1 MPAICGAVE
10 LKASLIVVARR
21 EAPRRNR
28 SLAFA
33 IEAPVA
39 GDPDR
44 RGAQPRRSDA
54 FTIGKYGLGTLLLLG
69 KLMAAFYV
77 TCLFFVVPGGPRERP
92 AHVGA
97 TSSSIACMI
106 EGTPAIA
113 ITLPIQKPGAPDTLL
128 RMRSAPMGMR
138 VRRRRA
144 SFISAPVVFTYSNRM
159 ASARGSVSIGTPN
172 AFATLRPNSVPVY
185 SG

>member
-28 SLAFA
+28 SLAFG
-33 IEAPVA
+33 IKAPVA
-39 GDPDR
+39 GDPGR

-77 TCLFFVVPGGPRERP
+77 TCLFIFVVPGGPRERP
-92 AHVGA
+92 RL
-97 TSSSIACMI
+97 T
-106 EGTPAIA
+106 
-113 ITLPIQKPGAPDTLL
+113 
-128 RMRSAPMGMR
+128 
-138 VRRRRA
+138 
-144 SFISAPVVFTYSNRM
+144 
-159 ASARGSVSIGTPN
+159 
-172 AFATLRPNSVPVY
+172 
-185 SG
+185 

>member
-77 TCLFFVVPGGPRERP
+77 TCLIFIFVVRER
-92 AHVGA
+92 AETHVG
-97 TSSSIACMI
+97 TNSSSIACMI
-106 EGTPAIA
+106 EGRPAIT
-113 ITLPIQKPGAPDTLL
+113 IRLPIQKPGAPDT
-128 RMRSAPMGMR
+128 
-138 VRRRRA
+138 
-144 SFISAPVVFTYSNRM
+144 F
-159 ASARGSVSIGTPN
+159 
-172 AFATLRPNSVPVY
+172 
-185 SG
+185 

>member
-10 LKASLIVVARR
+10 LKALLIVVARR

-33 IEAPVA
+33 IKVPVA
-39 GDPDR
+39 GDPGR
-44 RGAQPRRSDA
+44 RGAQPRWSDA
-54 FTIGKYGLGTLLLLG
+54 FTIGKYGLG
-69 KLMAAFYV
+69 
-77 TCLFFVVPGGPRERP
+77 
-92 AHVGA
+92 
-97 TSSSIACMI
+97 
-106 EGTPAIA
+106 
-113 ITLPIQKPGAPDTLL
+113 
-128 RMRSAPMGMR
+128 SAPWGCASCAR
-138 VRRRRA
+138 CA
-144 SFISAPVVFTYSNRM
+144 SFISAPVVFTYSSRM